1 MDKKAALLIMALIA
15 LGVTFVLLTTGKEV
29 FAHCDTLDGPVVG
42 EARMALEKGDV
53 SPLLKWVSKE
63 HEREIRDAFTRSLA
77 VRAKGREARELAD
90 RFFFETLVRVHRG
103 GEGAP
108 YTGLKPA
115 GSVEPAIAAADK
127 ALEGG
132 SVDALAEKIGNA
144 VRNEIQKRFKEAV
157 EEKKHAGD
165 SVEEGREFVEAYVQ
179 YVHFIEGIHNMV
191 AKGAEH
197 QHGEN

>member
-1 MDKKAALLIMALIA
+1 
-15 LGVTFVLLTTGKEV
+15 LG
-29 FAHCDTLDGPVVG
+29 
-42 EARMALEKGDV
+42 
-53 SPLLKWVSKE
+53 
-63 HEREIRDAFTRSLA
+63 

-127 ALEGG
+127 ALQGE

-144 VRNEIQKRFKEAV
+144 VRNEIKKRFKEAV
-157 EEKKHAGD
+157 EKKKHAED
-165 SVEEGREFVEAYVQ
+165 SVEEGREFVDAYVQ